1 MDFRVHSHDRMPIQS
16 VAYDFVRIIK
26 FHARLETVEVVFA
39 RGLRVSIE
47 VIIAQGNRSVL
58 PGYSS

>member
-26 FHARLETVEVVFA
+26 FHARLETVEVFA
-39 RGLRVSIE
+39 CGRVSIE
-47 VIIAQGNRSVL
+47 VIIAQGIVPFCQVIPVS
-58 PGYSS
+58 P